1 MFWIKR
7 LIAKHSGVTRWGG
20 AVSLGGRLTTA
31 YKGPFSSEP
40 FRMDHIFL
48 LPFGMALELP
58 LACHSEASSQADY
71 PVHLWAETDRPAHD
85 CTVNLHM
92 KTNEGM
98 GWGQGQHRT
107 SVVDIL
113 TAKNCSEVKEDVSS
127 TLVCIPMTRNP
138 DVPNTEKLN
147 KCKSF

>member
-1 MFWIKR
+1 MEGASLQRTRGPSLQSLSVWI
-7 LIAKHSGVTRWGG
+7 TF
-20 AVSLGGRLTTA
+20 
-31 YKGPFSSEP
+31 PP
-40 FRMDHIFL
+40 Q
-48 LPFGMALELP
+48 FGMALELP

-71 PVHLWAETDRPAHD
+71 PVHLWAETDRPAQD

-98 GWGQGQHRT
+98 GWGQGQH

-147 KCKSF
+147 KYKSF